1 VYEVN
6 IVGVDTMQKR
16 MENSL
21 IIIWTVSLVATLG
34 SLYFS
39 EVRGYEPCTLCWYQR
54 ILMYPIVLISG
65 IALFQKNVKIAL
77 TTAIFS
83 IIGGSISLYHYGLQK
98 ISILSD
104 NAPACGNVSCTGQYI
119 NYLGFITIPFLALTA
134 FLIILITSL
143 FMLKWQKESE

>member
-1 VYEVN
+1 
-6 IVGVDTMQKR
+6 MQKR
-16 MENSL
+16 MENGL
-21 IIIWTVSLVATLG
+21 ILIWTVSLVATLG

-65 IALFQKNVKIAL
+65 VALFQKNARIAL
-77 TTAIFS
+77 TLAIFS
-83 IIGGSISLYHYGLQK
+83 IVGGSISLYHYGIQK
-98 ISILSD
+98 LSFLSD
-104 NAPACGNVSCTGQYI
+104 NAPVCGNVSCTGQYI

-143 FMLKWQKESE
+143 FMMKWQKESK

>member
-1 VYEVN
+1 
-6 IVGVDTMQKR
+6 MQKR

-21 IIIWTVSLVATLG
+21 ILIWTVSLVATLG

-39 EVRGYEPCTLCWYQR
+39 VVKGYEPCTLCWYQR

-77 TTAIFS
+77 TTAVFS
-83 IIGGSISLYHYGLQK
+83 IIGGSISIYHYGLQK
-98 ISILSD
+98 ISFLGDS
-104 NAPACGNVSCTGQYI
+104 APTCGNVSCTGQYI

-143 FMLKWQKESE
+143 FMLKWQKESK

>member
-1 VYEVN
+1 
-6 IVGVDTMQKR
+6 MQKR

-21 IIIWTVSLVATLG
+21 IIIWTVSLLATLG

-65 IALFQKNVKIAL
+65 IAIFQKNVNIAL
-77 TTAIFS
+77 TTAVFS
-83 IIGGSISLYHYGLQK
+83 VIGGSISLYHYGLQK

>member
-1 VYEVN
+1 
-6 IVGVDTMQKR
+6 MQKR
-16 MENSL
+16 LENSL
-21 IIIWTVSLVATLG
+21 ILIWTVAFVATLG

-65 IALFQKNVKIAL
+65 VALFQKNVRIASTL
-77 TTAIFS
+77 AVFS
-83 IIGGSISLYHYGLQK
+83 IVGGSISLYHYGLQK
-98 ISILSD
+98 ITFLSES
-104 NAPACGNVSCTGQYI
+104 APVCGNVSCTGQYI

-143 FMLKWQKESE
+143 FMMKWQKESK